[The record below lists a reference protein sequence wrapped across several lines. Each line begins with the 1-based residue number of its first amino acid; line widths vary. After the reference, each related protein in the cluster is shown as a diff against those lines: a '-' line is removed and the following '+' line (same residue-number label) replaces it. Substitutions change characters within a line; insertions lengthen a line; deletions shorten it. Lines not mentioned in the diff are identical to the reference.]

1 MQSSAKRSLSLIA
14 ALFAAIA
21 APGPCWAG
29 APAAAEPDARL
40 IARFDQKGVKVSPL
54 LYGIFFEEINRAG
67 DGGLYAEMI
76 QNRSFEDGPE
86 PLGWTLLYRPGEMT
100 GGSTVPTM
108 ELDSSRPLN
117 ANNRTSLKLTMYK
130 TSPSVGLC
138 NEGFK
143 GAPYNRRGEPRDRAT
158 PSFSCAAATQKSG
171 LFVEKGKQYR
181 FSMYVRSDD
190 YRGALDVKIEK
201 PDGAVLGGKSFD
213 SIARDWKKY
222 EVTLTAAETETNARL
237 AIWVSQPGTLYIDM
251 VSLMPIDTFKGHA
264 TRKDLTQ
271 MLADMHP
278 AFVRFPGGCYVEGDT
293 IAEAFRW
300 KKTIGDVAQR
310 PGHYNLWGYRSND
323 GLGYHEYLQ
332 LCEDIGAA
340 PLFVINC
347 GMAHHDHVPMNKMDE
362 FVQDAL
368 DAIEYANGPADSK
381 WVRCVPRRGIRRR
394 ST

>member
-1 MQSSAKRSLSLIA
+1 
-14 ALFAAIA
+14 
-21 APGPCWAG
+21 
-29 APAAAEPDARL
+29 
-40 IARFDQKGVKVSPL
+40 
-54 LYGIFFEEINRAG
+54 
-67 DGGLYAEMI
+67 
-76 QNRSFEDGPE
+76 
-86 PLGWTLLYRPGEMT
+86 
-100 GGSTVPTM
+100 
-108 ELDSSRPLN
+108 
-117 ANNRTSLKLTMYK
+117 
-130 TSPSVGLC
+130 
-138 NEGFK
+138 
-143 GAPYNRRGEPRDRAT
+143 
-158 PSFSCAAATQKSG
+158 
-171 LFVEKGKQYR
+171 
-181 FSMYVRSDD
+181 MYVRSDD